1 VTLKGLS
8 HTWPDDLDV
17 LLVGPGGQKVLLMSD
32 AGAGNDIN
40 NVTLTFDDAAA
51 SNLPDNSA
59 IGSGTYKPTD
69 FVTGDTFPSPA
80 PAGPYGTAL
89 SVFNG
94 LNPNGTWSLYV
105 LDDEAGDSGS
115 IAGGWSL
122 DFTFPAA
129 PAATDLQISAQ
140 DALPAPWAGT
150 DVGSGTTTADAG
162 YANGAYTIS
171 GAGNISGSA
180 DNFRFVNQIL
190 SGDGEIKARI
200 RALRDTGG
208 TARVGV
214 MIRESLTSGSKY
226 AFMGADGAGTFRWQQ
241 RSSTAHNPSSSTGE
255 AGIAPSLWVRVVRAD
270 NTLTG
275 YKSTDGVNWTQV
287 SSHSIRMGSNIYI
300 GLAVVSGS
308 AGTLNT
314 SMFDNVTVLP

>member
-1 VTLKGLS
+1 
-8 HTWPDDLDV
+8 
-17 LLVGPGGQKVLLMSD
+17 MSD
-32 AGAGNDIN
+32 TGAGNAIN

-51 SNLPDNSA
+51 SNLPDSSA

-122 DFTFPAA
+122 NFTFPAA
-129 PAATDLQISAQ
+129 PAAADVLNSAQ
-140 DALPAPWAGT
+140 DALPAPWEGT
-150 DVGSGTTTADAG
+150 DIGSGTATADAG
-162 YANGAYTIS
+162 YANGSYTVS

-180 DNFRFVNQIL
+180 DNFRFVNQTL

-200 RALRDTGG
+200 RTLPDTGG

-214 MIRESLTSGSKY
+214 MIRESLTSRSKY
-226 AFMGADGAGTFRWQQ
+226 AFMGADNDGTFRWQQ
-241 RSSTAHNPSSSTGE
+241 RSSTAHNPSSSTHD
-255 AGIAPSLWVRVVRAD
+255 AGNAPSLWVRLVRAD

-275 YKSTDGVNWTQV
+275 YKSTDGVNWMQIG
-287 SSHSIRMGSNIYI
+287 SHSITMGSNIYI
-300 GLAVVSGS
+300 GLAVTSGS
-308 AGTLNT
+308 ADTLNT
-314 SMFDNVTVLP
+314 SVFENVTVLP